1 MPKMKT
7 RKAIAAK
14 FRVTGTGKLK
24 MSRPG
29 RRHKLTNKTA
39 KRKRQ
44 LRSPALVDEGHLKTY
59 KRLMCLA

>member
-7 RKAIAAK
+7 VKAIKAK

-24 MSRPG
+24 RHRPG
-29 RRHKLTNKTA
+29 KRHHAAQKSP

-44 LRSPALVDEGHLKTY
+44 LAKAAYVDHTY
-59 KRLMCLA
+59 APRYTRMMGV